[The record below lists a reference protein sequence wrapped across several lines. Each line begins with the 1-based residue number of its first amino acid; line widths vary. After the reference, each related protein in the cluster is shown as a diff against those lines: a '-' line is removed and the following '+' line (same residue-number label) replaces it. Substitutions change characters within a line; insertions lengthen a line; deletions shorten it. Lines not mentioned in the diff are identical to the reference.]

1 MANINITV
9 DTTTD
14 LFTITLDI
22 WEWTNLY
29 IWQNGAWTPVPPYG
43 GGNNIQFQYQQPAP
57 SGPLKFKAVA
67 NHNIDIV
74 NPPTLI
80 FMKGPNADHT
90 YMAAISYNDLNNE
103 IHLLGTLTTF
113 DELIPGA
120 VSSPATFSQGRM
132 TGQFQT
138 N

>member
-29 IWQNGAWTPVPPYG
+29 VKVNGAWTPVQPYG
-43 GGNNIQFQYQQPAP
+43 GGNNIQFQYAQSTP
-57 SGPLKFKAVA
+57 GPLQFKAVA

-74 NPPTLI
+74 NPPTMIL
-80 FMKGPNADHT
+80 MKGPNADHT

-103 IHLLGTLTTF
+103 IHLLGTLASF
-113 DELIPGA
+113 DELLPDA
-120 VSSPATFSQGRM
+120 VSSPAGFSQGRM